1 MKRQF
6 LALSCCISMTA
17 LSFGQELLPLA
28 IRQKEEIKASS
39 WVKET
44 PFEPIKVKEIGNT
57 IKALA
62 INPRNSA
69 EIVVAPTDSGLWL
82 SRNGGETFTPLCPT
96 LPTHSISALAVD
108 WNSQRL
114 CVATPYG
121 LFTSTDMGKTV
132 QFSGLAAVQQ
142 ITSIVINPQ
151 KPNEIIIGAL
161 GNTYRGDEKRGIFKS
176 TDGGKT
182 WSQKL
187 FIDTRTGI
195 SQIISTAG
203 GNTLYAAAWEINS
216 TPSDLSPYGAGSG
229 IYKSDDSGNTWS
241 KVSNNGFLKG
251 NTIGRI
257 GLTAYDA
264 QTLYAVVDNR
274 STKRR
279 EASNSVQKISK
290 IHLSAQDFD
299 GMSKPD
305 FLALDNERL
314 NVFLYNTGLDKKYR
328 AQNLK
333 DMIAADVTSP
343 ARLLNY
349 LGVSAQEVVG
359 AEVYLS
365 TNGGTSW
372 QKTNAQPL
380 TDVYYQNG
388 DLFGGISVD
397 LQNKNH
403 LLIGGYPLL
412 ESFDGGKNWRS
423 KRPMNLDNAYYQIY
437 QQQGTLFC
445 TTAYGL
451 EVSYDGGKS
460 WATKNVA
467 GAMAFTRIGYD
478 KAKKIPYLLSAQG
491 TLYNE
496 NAHWSSLRIPLNAI
510 LFGNDSYA
518 AQDYGNFSTYDE
530 GRAQFYPLGSLFY
543 GENKAP
549 LRLGKKAPLLISPQN
564 KDIIYAGSNK
574 LHISMDKG
582 RNWRTISEDVT
593 NGNKQGNKAYG
604 TIASIAESPFMF
616 GLLYTGSDDGMIYAS
631 ENGGVSWK
639 QVYNAFPRPLKVN
652 NLIAS
657 KHQRNRVIATLVS
670 NDENDTESFIF
681 LSNDNG
687 KSWNDIHSN
696 LPQSRVNVL
705 REDPKNSQV
714 LYLGTDNGLYISFN
728 LGESWQPFTK
738 GLPETGFSDIY
749 IDETTGD
756 MYAASLGN
764 GVYRTS
770 IKMMQELKVAIT
782 SQDFYPLETPISI
795 AYSSNWGNALSQWE
809 EPAKPSVYFYGFAS
823 KENLKIEV
831 RIMKGR
837 IKLQSFTFKTNK
849 GFNYIPYDL
858 TLSEEGKTAYEKSL
872 QKIFIPTAPD
882 GNAYLPKGRYTVVFE
897 TPDGFDE
904 ERTLDVY

>member
-1 MKRQF
+1 
-6 LALSCCISMTA
+6 
-17 LSFGQELLPLA
+17 
-28 IRQKEEIKASS
+28 
-39 WVKET
+39 
-44 PFEPIKVKEIGNT
+44 
-57 IKALA
+57 
-62 INPRNSA
+62 
-69 EIVVAPTDSGLWL
+69 
-82 SRNGGETFTPLCPT
+82 
-96 LPTHSISALAVD
+96 
-108 WNSQRL
+108 
-114 CVATPYG
+114 
-121 LFTSTDMGKTV
+121 
-132 QFSGLAAVQQ
+132 
-142 ITSIVINPQ
+142 
-151 KPNEIIIGAL
+151 
-161 GNTYRGDEKRGIFKS
+161 
-176 TDGGKT
+176 
-182 WSQKL
+182 
-187 FIDTRTGI
+187 
-195 SQIISTAG
+195 
-203 GNTLYAAAWEINS
+203 
-216 TPSDLSPYGAGSG
+216 
-229 IYKSDDSGNTWS
+229 
-241 KVSNNGFLKG
+241 
-251 NTIGRI
+251 
-257 GLTAYDA
+257 
-264 QTLYAVVDNR
+264 
-274 STKRR
+274 
-279 EASNSVQKISK
+279 
-290 IHLSAQDFD
+290 
-299 GMSKPD
+299 
-305 FLALDNERL
+305 
-314 NVFLYNTGLDKKYR
+314 
-328 AQNLK
+328 
-333 DMIAADVTSP
+333 
-343 ARLLNY
+343 
-349 LGVSAQEVVG
+349 
-359 AEVYLS
+359 
-365 TNGGTSW
+365 
-372 QKTNAQPL
+372 
-380 TDVYYQNG
+380 
-388 DLFGGISVD
+388 
-397 LQNKNH
+397 
-403 LLIGGYPLL
+403 
-412 ESFDGGKNWRS
+412 
-423 KRPMNLDNAYYQIY
+423 
-437 QQQGTLFC
+437 
-445 TTAYGL
+445 
-451 EVSYDGGKS
+451 
-460 WATKNVA
+460 
-467 GAMAFTRIGYD
+467 
-478 KAKKIPYLLSAQG
+478 
-491 TLYNE
+491 
-496 NAHWSSLRIPLNAI
+496 
-510 LFGNDSYA
+510 
-518 AQDYGNFSTYDE
+518 
-530 GRAQFYPLGSLFY
+530 
-543 GENKAP
+543 
-549 LRLGKKAPLLISPQN
+549 
-564 KDIIYAGSNK
+564 
-574 LHISMDKG
+574 MDKG

-749 IDETTGD
+749 IDEASGD
-756 MYAASLGN
+756 MYATSLGN

-837 IKLQSFTFKTNK
+837 IKLQSFTIKTNK